1 MSNKY
6 FATATWVL
14 SILGGI
20 VSLLFIFIEGR
31 MLLFGDWLVYDNQ
44 ILGFF
49 SVLSKLLL
57 SIILLATSILG
68 IVNIFKKNESI
79 NTVLFFVNIPLI
91 AGSILLCIYGA
102 NYAGEL
108 FLAITLLVFLLRIFD
123 SLVFRVAKKFTF

>member
-49 SVLSKLLL
+49 SVSA
-57 SIILLATSILG
+57 S
-68 IVNIFKKNESI
+68 EQRR
-79 NTVLFFVNIPLI
+79 
-91 AGSILLCIYGA
+91 
-102 NYAGEL
+102 
-108 FLAITLLVFLLRIFD
+108 LLRCASD
-123 SLVFRVAKKFTF
+123 ALSR

>member
-6 FATATWVL
+6 FAAATWVL
-14 SILGGI
+14 SILAGI
-20 VSLLFIFIEGR
+20 ISLLFIFIEGR

-49 SVLSKLLL
+49 SVLSKFLLAV
-57 SIILLATSILG
+57 ILLTTSILG